1 MSTYIEPTDA
11 RPTAPS
17 RLWAGGYPTWLV
29 SDTSFELSSA
39 LAGFAVPLLALMVT
53 DDPVKAGV
61 IGAAGVGTRV
71 VASLVGGVLADR
83 HNRVR
88 MMLAGAAV
96 GLVIALLFTWAAT
109 GSLTFT
115 ALLALNVAMAARN
128 GLFGG
133 ATQAALKDIVP
144 ADALGRAQAS
154 NQGRDAVIALAGSPL
169 GGVLLGL
176 GAPVLGVV
184 LVACQ
189 LVAAGSAALLS
200 RWARQDVAA
209 TGPES
214 KEGLDGPPTAPGR
227 RFLGELAD
235 GFRWVFSRPDL
246 RGALLVSTLINLG
259 FNAAVSTVVYSM
271 QQSGSSPTG
280 IGLVSGGLG
289 LGMLAGALVAPI
301 LVARVPAGRLAI
313 GGLVL
318 LAVGTLA
325 LPFVTHPLGITVL
338 MAVSIAGAPALNAA
352 LLGYFMVA
360 TPSALIGRATGA
372 ITVFATGAMPLA
384 PLIAGVGLGLAG
396 RGWTLVLAA
405 AICLAATMLAAST
418 RGLRELPA
426 EAGWAAHAERQ

>member
-1 MSTYIEPTDA
+1 MSTHIEPTDA

-39 LAGFAVPLLALMVT
+39 LAGFAVPLLALMV
-53 DDPVKAGV
+53 PAARARAAAP
-61 IGAAGVGTRV
+61 GAAG
-71 VASLVGGVLADR
+71 GGPRGAPPLAGGLLAAR

-96 GLVIALLFTWAAT
+96 GLALALLFTWAAT

-189 LVAAGSAALLS
+189 LVAAGSAALLP
-200 RWARQDVAA
+200 RWARPHVAP
-209 TGPES
+209 TGE
-214 KEGLDGPPTAPGR
+214 R
-227 RFLGELAD
+227 RFVGELAD

-259 FNAAVSTVVYSM
+259 FNAAVSTVVYSL
-271 QQSGSSPTG
+271 QQAGSSPTV

-289 LGMLAGALVAPI
+289 LGMLAGALVAPV

-318 LAVGTLA
+318 LAGATLA
-325 LPFVTHPLGITVL
+325 LPFVTDPLGITVV
-338 MAVSIAGAPALNAA
+338 MALSILGAPALNAA

-405 AICLAATMLAAST
+405 SICLVAVVLAAST

>member
-1 MSTYIEPTDA
+1 MRMSTVH
-11 RPTAPS
+11 TASDQAPSATPS

-169 GGVLLGL
+169 GGVLLGF
-176 GAPVLGVV
+176 GAPVLGLA

-189 LVAAGSAALLS
+189 LVAAGSAALLP
-200 RWARQDVAA
+200 RWVRPPETAGEPPVAP
-209 TGPES
+209 PE
-214 KEGLDGPPTAPGR
+214 R

-246 RGALLVSTLINLG
+246 RGALLVSTLVNLG
-259 FNAAVSTVVYSM
+259 FNAAVSTVVYSL
-271 QQSGSSPTG
+271 QQAGSSPTV

-396 RGWTLVLAA
+396 REWTLVLAA
-405 AICLAATMLAAST
+405 SICLAAAVLAAST
-418 RGLRELPA
+418 RSLRQLPA
-426 EAGWAAHAERQ
+426 EAGWVDHAERHALSG